1 MRLLIG
7 PAGSGKTTW
16 VLDRL
21 REALRAGD
29 ESVRLL
35 APTATLA
42 QHLQNRIAREGFV
55 LRRGLVQTLS
65 AFIDPWCGELR
76 QVSEPA
82 LYLIVEE
89 IARRVDRP
97 EFARVADTPG
107 FCASLAR
114 TIEEFSSAGCDS
126 ARLAECLPDAPLA
139 AAFLAVYREVDREL
153 ERRGLAMRG
162 RRLEFAARR
171 IEREGLPGIRTI
183 WLDGFY
189 ALPDPEL
196 ALIGALARRAEVV
209 VTWPG
214 DAVELVGRRG
224 APWARLPHLHS
235 DDDLLGFE
243 VERLARRRPEPA
255 MMLARAPS
263 IEREAEEIARR
274 IVEQAAAGRPFREM
288 GIVVRAPETY
298 APVLRTALERF
309 GIPARFY
316 FDSRLHRHPA
326 VRYLTGAV
334 DAMLGGWDHARTLA
348 VLRLAPRFA
357 DSAAMDRFDFEV
369 RAQIPNAGLGPL
381 KALLMAA
388 GGEPLSSGAER
399 LLRKIDRLGA
409 IEEWRSFSLSP
420 AGWAERMR
428 ALRGLYRV
436 ARPPEGGAGGS
447 ACQPM
452 FSPLS
457 GHQTAL
463 EWRSQGAALD
473 LFDEALEEAASALD
487 PGRLLSLE
495 EFWRP
500 VKAILR
506 LKPLRLAD
514 GRRNVVHVLSAPE
527 ARQWELPVVFVCGM
541 TEKGFPKFHPQ
552 DPFFPDA
559 ARCRL
564 NDAGVRVRT
573 AAEFEREE
581 RALFESAISRGSMQ
595 VTLSYPEFDARGER
609 NLPSI
614 FLEDL
619 ALEPEQARR
628 VRPGPRRPLS
638 WEPSPAG
645 IRAPALLRVLREKTG
660 LVSPTA
666 LEKYLQCPF
675 QFFGARVLRLAAP
688 PPRPQDRLDF
698 AAQGEI
704 VHAALAQW
712 YASPQD
718 MGALFERI
726 FEGVLEERNVP
737 HGYHVE
743 RLRNAMLEDLR
754 AFAADARWPRA
765 DFASQTECDFEF
777 ALNDSVRVRG
787 KIDRL
792 DIAPDGRA
800 WVVDYKYS
808 GAQRT
813 RQRLSDENLLQ
824 APLYYL
830 AAEKFFGARP
840 AGMFFIALKGGV
852 SYAGWSHAPVGDLRA
867 EPIPERWAE
876 TAAERALRAVEEIR
890 AGRVVAAPGEAQC
903 EYCDFRD
910 ICRKESPAAEAQ
922 PLAEGA

>member
-1 MRLLIG
+1 MG
-7 PAGSGKTTW
+7 PAGSGKTSW

-35 APTATLA
+35 APTATMA

-65 AFIDPWCGELR
+65 AFIDPWCGDLR

-89 IARRVDRP
+89 AARRVGRP
-97 EFARVADTPG
+97 EFAGVADTPG

-114 TIEEFSSAGCDS
+114 AIEEFSSAGCDS
-126 ARLAECLPDAPLA
+126 ARLAERLPDAPLA
-139 AAFLAVYREVDREL
+139 AALLAVYREVDREL
-153 ERRGLAMRG
+153 ERRSLAMRG
-162 RRLEFAARR
+162 RRLEFAAQR
-171 IEREGLPGIRTI
+171 IDREGLPGIRSI

-196 ALIGALARRAEVV
+196 AVIGALARQAEVV
-209 VTWPG
+209 VTLPG
-214 DAVELVGRRG
+214 DGVELVGRRK
-224 APWARLPHLHS
+224 RLPHNHN
-235 DDDLLGFE
+235 DDRFLGSALPAFE
-243 VERLARRRPEPA
+243 IERLARRRPEPA
-255 MMLARAPS
+255 MMLVRAPS

-274 IVEQAAAGRPFREM
+274 IVEQAAVGRPFREM
-288 GIVVRAPETY
+288 GIVVRAAETY
-298 APVLRTALERF
+298 VPVLRAVLERF

-326 VRYLTGAV
+326 IRYLTGAV
-334 DAMLGGWDHARTLA
+334 DAMLCGWDHARTLG

-357 DSAAMDRFDFEV
+357 DSAAMDRFDFDV

-388 GGEPLSSGAER
+388 GGGPLSSGAER
-399 LLRKIDRLGA
+399 LLRKFDRLGA
-409 IEEWRSFSLSP
+409 LEEWRSFSLSP

-436 ARPPEGGAGGS
+436 ARPPEGAG
-447 ACQPM
+447 
-452 FSPLS
+452 
-457 GHQTAL
+457 HETAL

-473 LFDEALEEAASALD
+473 LFDEALEETASALD

-500 VKAILR
+500 LKSILR

-541 TEKGFPKFHPQ
+541 TEKGFPRFHPQ

-564 NDAGVRVRT
+564 NDAGIRVRT

-614 FLEDL
+614 FLEGL
-619 ALEPEQARR
+619 ALAPEEARR
-628 VRPGPRRPLS
+628 VRPGPRRPPD

-645 IRAPALLRVLREKTG
+645 IRAPELLRVLREKTER
-660 LVSPTA
+660 VSPTA
-666 LEKYLQCPF
+666 LESYLQCPF
-675 QFFGARVLRLAAP
+675 QFFGGRVLRLATP

-704 VHAALAQW
+704 VHAALAEW

-726 FEGVLEERNVP
+726 FEGALEERRVP
-737 HGYHVE
+737 PGYHVE
-743 RLRNAMLEDLR
+743 RLRNAMLEDLL
-754 AFAADARWPRA
+754 AFAADAQWPRA
-765 DFASQTECDFEF
+765 GLESQMECDFEF
-777 ALNDSVRVRG
+777 ALNDNVRVRG

-792 DIAPDGRA
+792 DVAPDGRA

-808 GAQRT
+808 AAQRT

-824 APLYYL
+824 APLYFM
-830 AAEKFFGARP
+830 AAEKFFGAKP
-840 AGMFFIALKGGV
+840 AGMFFVALKGGV
-852 SYAGWSHAPVGDLRA
+852 NYAGWSLEPVGALRH
-867 EPIPERWAE
+867 EPIPEGWAE

-890 AGRVVAAPGEAQC
+890 AGRVVAAPGDDARC
-903 EYCDFRD
+903 DYCDFRD
-910 ICRKESPAAEAQ
+910 ICRKDSVSAEAL

>member
-1 MRLLIG
+1 
-7 PAGSGKTTW
+7 
-16 VLDRL
+16 V
-21 REALRAGD
+21 
-29 ESVRLL
+29 
-35 APTATLA
+35 
-42 QHLQNRIAREGFV
+42 
-55 LRRGLVQTLS
+55 
-65 AFIDPWCGELR
+65 
-76 QVSEPA
+76 
-82 LYLIVEE
+82 
-89 IARRVDRP
+89 
-97 EFARVADTPG
+97 
-107 FCASLAR
+107 
-114 TIEEFSSAGCDS
+114 
-126 ARLAECLPDAPLA
+126 
-139 AAFLAVYREVDREL
+139 
-153 ERRGLAMRG
+153 
-162 RRLEFAARR
+162 
-171 IEREGLPGIRTI
+171 
-183 WLDGFY
+183 
-189 ALPDPEL
+189 
-196 ALIGALARRAEVV
+196 IGALGRHAEVV

-214 DAVELVGRRG
+214 DEAEWVGRRK
-224 APWARLPHLHS
+224 RLPHN
-235 DDDLLGFE
+235 DGLLGSAFQDLE
-243 VERLARRRPEPA
+243 VERLPRRRPEPA
-255 MMLARAPS
+255 MMLAPAPS

-274 IVEQAAAGRPFREM
+274 ILEQAAAGRPFREM
-288 GIVVRAPETY
+288 GIVVRAAEVY
-298 APVLRTALERF
+298 APVLRAALERF

-316 FDSRLHRHPA
+316 FDSRLDRHPA
-326 VRYLTGAV
+326 VRYLVGAV
-334 DAMLGGWDHARTLA
+334 DAMLCGWDHARTLC

-357 DSAAMDRFDFEV
+357 DSDDMDRFDFDV
-369 RAQIPNAGLGPL
+369 RAQIPNTGLGPL

-388 GGEPLSSGAER
+388 GGGPLSSGAER
-399 LLRKIDRLGA
+399 LLGKIDRLGA
-409 IEEWRSFSLSP
+409 IEEWRSFALSP

-436 ARPPEGGAGGS
+436 ARPPEG
-447 ACQPM
+447 
-452 FSPLS
+452 LS
-457 GHQTAL
+457 HETAL

-487 PGRLLSLE
+487 AGRLLPLE

-564 NDAGVRVRT
+564 NDAGIRVRT
-573 AAEFEREE
+573 AAEFGREE
-581 RALFESAISRGSMQ
+581 RALFESAVSRGSIE

-619 ALEPEQARR
+619 ALAPEEARR
-628 VRPGPRRPLS
+628 VRPGPRRPPS

-645 IRAPALLRVLREKTG
+645 IRAPELLRVLRERTG
-660 LVSPTA
+660 IVSPTA
-666 LEKYLQCPF
+666 LERYLQCPF
-675 QFFGARVLRLAAP
+675 QYFGGRVLRLAAP
-688 PPRPQDRLDF
+688 PPRPRDRLDF
-698 AAQGEI
+698 PAQGEI
-704 VHAALAQW
+704 VHAALAEW
-712 YASPQD
+712 YAAPRD

-726 FEGVLEERNVP
+726 FEDALEERHVP
-737 HGYHVE
+737 PGYHTE

-754 AFAADARWPRA
+754 AFAADAQWPRA
-765 DFASQTECDFEF
+765 GLESQMEREFEF
-777 ALNDSVRVRG
+777 ALSDTVRVRG

-808 GAQRT
+808 AAQRAK
-813 RQRLSDENLLQ
+813 QKLSDENLLQ
-824 APLYYL
+824 APLYFM
-830 AAEKFFGARP
+830 AAEKFFGAKP

-852 SYAGWSHAPVGDLRA
+852 GYAGWSQAPVGDLRA
-867 EPIPERWAE
+867 EPIPERWAD

-890 AGRVVAAPGEAQC
+890 AGRVAPAPGEAQC

-910 ICRKESPAAEAQ
+910 ICRKESLAAEAQ

>member
-7 PAGSGKTTW
+7 PAGSGKTATA
-16 VLDRL
+16 LDRL

-35 APTATLA
+35 APTATMA

-55 LRRGLVQTLS
+55 FRCGLVQTLS

-89 IARRVDRP
+89 AARRVGRP
-97 EFARVADTPG
+97 EFARVVDTPG

-114 TIEEFSSAGCDS
+114 AIEEFSSAGCDS
-126 ARLAECLPDAPLA
+126 ARLAGYLPEAPLA
-139 AAFLAVYREVDREL
+139 AAFLAVYLEVDREL
-153 ERRGLAMRG
+153 ERRGMAMRG

-171 IEREGLPGIRTI
+171 IEGEGLGGIRSI

-196 ALIGALARRAEVV
+196 AVIAALARHAEVV

-214 DAVELVGRRG
+214 EGDFVMPARSATRG
-224 APWARLPHLHS
+224 SRADEGVRTTLEIERLP
-235 DDDLLGFE
+235 
-243 VERLARRRPEPA
+243 RRRPDPA
-255 MMLARAPS
+255 MTLMRAPS

-274 IVEQAAAGRPFREM
+274 ILQQAAAGRPFREM

-298 APVLRTALERF
+298 VPVLRAALERF

-326 VRYLTGAV
+326 VRYLVGAV

-357 DSAAMDRFDFEV
+357 DSAAMDRFDFDV
-369 RAQIPNAGLGPL
+369 RAQIPNAGLGPM

-388 GGEPLSSGAER
+388 GGGPLSSGAER

-409 IEEWRSFSLSP
+409 LEEWRSFSLSP

-436 ARPPEGGAGGS
+436 ARPPENAS
-447 ACQPM
+447 
-452 FSPLS
+452 
-457 GHQTAL
+457 HETAL

-473 LFDEALEEAASALD
+473 LFDEALEETATALD
-487 PGRLLSLE
+487 AARLLPLE

-500 VKAILR
+500 LKAILR

-541 TEKGFPKFHPQ
+541 TEKGFPKFHAQ
-552 DPFFPDA
+552 DPFSPDA

-564 NDAGVRVRT
+564 NDAGIRVRT

-619 ALEPEQARR
+619 ALAPEEARR
-628 VRPGPRRPLS
+628 VRPGPRRSPS
-638 WEPSPAG
+638 WEAG
-645 IRAPALLRVLREKTG
+645 AAEIRAPQLLRVLREKTG

-675 QFFGARVLRLAAP
+675 QFFGGRVLRLAAP

-712 YASPQD
+712 YASQRD
-718 MGALFERI
+718 MGALFEPI
-726 FEGVLEERNVP
+726 FEGALEERRVP
-737 HGYHVE
+737 PGYHVE
-743 RLRNAMLEDLR
+743 RLRNAMLEDLC

-765 DFASQTECDFEF
+765 DFASQMECDFEF
-777 ALNDSVRVRG
+777 ALSDSVRLRG

-792 DIAPDGRA
+792 DVAPDGRA

-808 GAQRT
+808 AAQGA

-824 APLYYL
+824 APLYFL
-830 AAEKFFGARP
+830 AVEKFFGVQP
-840 AGMFFIALKGGV
+840 AGMFFVALKGGV
-852 SYAGWSHAPVGDLRA
+852 NYAGWSFETVGALRHEPVPNG
-867 EPIPERWAE
+867 WAE

-890 AGRVVAAPGEAQC
+890 AGRVAPAPGDEARC
-903 EYCDFRD
+903 GYCDFRD
-910 ICRKESPAAEAQ
+910 ICRKESVAAEAL

>member
-1 MRLLIG
+1 MRVLMG

-55 LRRGLVQTLS
+55 FRRGLVQTLS
-65 AFIDPWCGELR
+65 SFIEPWCGELR
-76 QVSEPA
+76 QVTEPA

-89 IARRVDRP
+89 AARRVERP
-97 EFARVADTPG
+97 EFAGVAETPG

-114 TIEEFSSAGCDS
+114 AIEEFSSAGCDS
-126 ARLAECLPDAPLA
+126 ARLAECLPEAPLA
-139 AAFLAVYREVDREL
+139 AAFLAVYGEVDREL

-162 RRLEFAARR
+162 RRLEFAAGR
-171 IEREGLPGIRTI
+171 IEGEGLGGIRTI

-196 ALIGALARRAEVV
+196 AVIGALARHAEVT

-214 DAVELVGRRG
+214 DAVELAGRRKR
-224 APWARLPHLHS
+224 PPHN
-235 DDDLLGFE
+235 DELLGFE
-243 VERLARRRPEPA
+243 VERLSRRRPEPA
-255 MMLARAPS
+255 MMLVRATS
-263 IEREAEEIARR
+263 VEREAEEIARR
-274 IVEQAAAGRPFREM
+274 ILEQVAASRPFREM
-288 GIVVRAPETY
+288 GIVVRAAETY
-298 APVLRTALERF
+298 VPVLRAALERF

-316 FDSRLHRHPA
+316 FDARLDRHPA
-326 VRYLTGAV
+326 VRYLAGAV
-334 DAMLGGWDHARTLA
+334 DAMLSGWDHARTLA

-357 DSAAMDRFDFEV
+357 DSLAMDRFDFDV
-369 RAQIPNAGLGPL
+369 REQIPNAGLGPL
-381 KALLMAA
+381 KALLMAP
-388 GGEPLSSGAER
+388 GDGPLSSGAER

-409 IEEWRSFSLSP
+409 IDEWRSFSLSP
-420 AGWAERMR
+420 ADWAERLR
-428 ALRGLYRV
+428 ALRSLYRL
-436 ARPPEGGAGGS
+436 ARPPEE
-447 ACQPM
+447 
-452 FSPLS
+452 LS
-457 GHQTAL
+457 HETAL

-487 PGRLLSLE
+487 AGRLLSLE
-495 EFWRP
+495 EFWLP
-500 VKAILR
+500 LKAILR

-514 GRRNVVHVLSAPE
+514 ARRNVVHVLSAPE

-541 TEKGFPKFHPQ
+541 TEKGFPKFRSQ

-564 NDAGVRVRT
+564 NDAGIRVRT

-614 FLEDL
+614 FLEEL
-619 ALEPEQARR
+619 ALAPEEARR
-628 VRPGPRRPLS
+628 VRPGPPRPPS
-638 WEPSPAG
+638 WEAGPAE
-645 IRAPALLRVLREKTG
+645 IHAPDLLRVLHEKTG

-675 QFFGARVLRLAAP
+675 QYFGGRVLRLAVP

-712 YASPQD
+712 YASPRD
-718 MGALFERI
+718 MGELFEPM
-726 FEGVLEERNVP
+726 FEDALEARRVP

-743 RLRNAMLEDLR
+743 RLRNAMLEDLL

-765 DFASQTECDFEF
+765 GFTSQMERAFEF
-777 ALNDSVRVRG
+777 ALSDSVRVRG

-792 DIAPDGRA
+792 DVAPDGRA

-808 GAQRT
+808 AAQRT
-813 RQRLSDENLLQ
+813 RQRLTDENLLQ
-824 APLYYL
+824 APLYFL
-830 AAEKFFGARP
+830 AAERFFGVKP

-852 SYAGWSHAPVGDLRA
+852 NYAGWSLEPVGALRH
-867 EPIPERWAE
+867 EPLPDGWAE

-890 AGRVVAAPGEAQC
+890 AGRVAPTPGDEASC
-903 EYCDFRD
+903 DYCDFRD
-910 ICRKESPAAEAQ
+910 ICRKEGVAAETL

>member
-1 MRLLIG
+1 MRLLMG
-7 PAGSGKTTW
+7 PAGSGKTSW

-35 APTATLA
+35 APTATMA
-42 QHLQNRIAREGFV
+42 QHLQNRIAREDFV
-55 LRRGLVQTLS
+55 FRRGLVQTLS
-65 AFIDPWCGELR
+65 SFIDPWCGELP
-76 QVSEPA
+76 QVSEPT

-89 IARRVDRP
+89 AARRVGRR
-97 EFARVADTPG
+97 EFAGVADTPG

-114 TIEEFSSAGCDS
+114 TIEEFSSAGCDG
-126 ARLAECLPDAPLA
+126 ARLAECLPEAPLA
-139 AAFLAVYREVDREL
+139 EAFLAVYREVDREL

-171 IEREGLPGIRTI
+171 IERAGLGGIRTI

-196 ALIGALARRAEVV
+196 AVIGALGRRAEVV

-214 DAVELVGRRG
+214 DEVELVAPARSATRG
-224 APWARLPHLHS
+224 SRADEGVRPTFEIERLP
-235 DDDLLGFE
+235 
-243 VERLARRRPEPA
+243 RRRPQPA
-255 MMLARAPS
+255 MLLVRAPS

-298 APVLRTALERF
+298 VPVLRAALERF

-316 FDSRLHRHPA
+316 FDARLDRHAA
-326 VRYLTGAV
+326 VRYLVGAV
-334 DAMLGGWDHARTLA
+334 DAMLSGWDHARTLA

-357 DSAAMDRFDFEV
+357 DSAAMDRFDFDV

-388 GGEPLSSGAER
+388 GGGPLSNGAER

-420 AGWAERMR
+420 ADWAERLR
-428 ALRGLYRV
+428 ALRGLYRL
-436 ARPPEGGAGGS
+436 ARPPEE
-447 ACQPM
+447 
-452 FSPLS
+452 LS
-457 GHQTAL
+457 HETAL

-473 LFDEALEEAASALD
+473 GFDEALEETASALD
-487 PGRLLSLE
+487 AGRLLPLE
-495 EFWRP
+495 EFWRLL
-500 VKAILR
+500 KAILR

-514 GRRNVVHVLSAPE
+514 ARRNVVHVLSAPE

-541 TEKGFPKFHPQ
+541 TEKGFPKFHAQ
-552 DPFFPDA
+552 NPFFPDA

-564 NDAGVRVRT
+564 NDAGIRVRT

-595 VTLSYPEFDARGER
+595 VMLSYPEFDARGER
-609 NLPSI
+609 GLPSI

-619 ALEPEQARR
+619 ALEPEEARR
-628 VRPGPRRPLS
+628 VRPGPRRPPFR
-638 WEPSPAG
+638 ETGPAE
-645 IRAPALLRVLREKTG
+645 IRAPELLRVLREKTG
-660 LVSPTA
+660 RVSPTA
-666 LEKYLQCPF
+666 LERYLQCPF
-675 QFFGARVLRLAAP
+675 QYFGGRVLRLAAP

-698 AAQGEI
+698 AVQGEI

-712 YASPQD
+712 YAGARD
-718 MGALFERI
+718 MSALFERL
-726 FEGVLEERNVP
+726 FEDAVEERAVP
-737 HGYHVE
+737 RGYHVE
-743 RLRNAMLEDLR
+743 RLRNAMLEDLL
-754 AFAADARWPRA
+754 AFAGDARWPRA
-765 DFASQTECDFEF
+765 GFTSKMECDFEF
-777 ALNDSVRVRG
+777 ALSDSVSLRG

-808 GAQRT
+808 AAQRT
-813 RQRLSDENLLQ
+813 RQRLTDENLLQ
-824 APLYYL
+824 APLYFL
-830 AAEKFFGARP
+830 AAEKFFGVKP
-840 AGMFFIALKGGV
+840 AGMFFVALKGGV
-852 SYAGWSHAPVGDLRA
+852 NYAGWSHDPVGALRH
-867 EPIPERWAE
+867 EEVPDGWAE
-876 TAAERALRAVEEIR
+876 TAAERALLAVEEIR
-890 AGRVVAAPGEAQC
+890 AGRVVAAPGDDVRC
-903 EYCDFRD
+903 DYCDFRD
-910 ICRKESPAAEAQ
+910 ICRKESVAAEAP
-922 PLAEGA
+922 PLGEGA

>member
-1 MRLLIG
+1 MRVLMG
-7 PAGSGKTTW
+7 PAGSGKTAM
-16 VLDRL
+16 VLDGL

-55 LRRGLVQTLS
+55 FRRGLVQTLS
-65 AFIDPWCGELR
+65 SFIEPWCGELR
-76 QVSEPA
+76 QVSESTF
-82 LYLIVEE
+82 YLIVEE
-89 IARRVDRP
+89 VARRVGRR
-97 EFARVADTPG
+97 EFASVADTPG

-126 ARLAECLPDAPLA
+126 ARLAECLPETPLA

-162 RRLEFAARR
+162 RRLEYAARR
-171 IEREGLPGIRTI
+171 IEGEGLGGIRTI

-196 ALIGALARRAEVV
+196 AVIGALGRHAEVV

-214 DAVELVGRRG
+214 DAMELVGRRK
-224 APWARLPHLHS
+224 RLPHN

-243 VERLARRRPEPA
+243 VERLPRRRPEPA
-255 MMLARAPS
+255 MMLVRAPS

-274 IVEQAAAGRPFREM
+274 ILEQAAAGRPFREM
-288 GIVVRAPETY
+288 GIVVRAAETY
-298 APVLRTALERF
+298 VPVLRAALERF
-309 GIPARFY
+309 GVPARFY
-316 FDSRLHRHPA
+316 FDSRLHRHAA

-334 DAMLGGWDHARTLA
+334 DAMLSGWDHSRTLA

-357 DSAAMDRFDFEV
+357 DSAAMDRFDFDV

-388 GGEPLSSGAER
+388 GGGPLSSGAER
-399 LLRKIDRLGA
+399 VLRKIDRLGA

-420 AGWAERMR
+420 ADWAERLR
-428 ALRGLYRV
+428 GLRGLYRL
-436 ARPPEGGAGGS
+436 ARPPEDAS
-447 ACQPM
+447 
-452 FSPLS
+452 
-457 GHQTAL
+457 HETAL
-463 EWRSQGAALD
+463 EWRSQGVALD
-473 LFDEALEEAASALD
+473 LFDEALEETASALD
-487 PGRLLSLE
+487 GGRLLPLE
-495 EFWRP
+495 GFWRP
-500 VKAILR
+500 LKAILR
-506 LKPLRLAD
+506 LKPLRLTD

-541 TEKGFPKFHPQ
+541 TEKGFPQFHAQ

-564 NDAGVRVRT
+564 HEAGIRVRT

-581 RALFESAISRGSMQ
+581 RGLFESAISRGSMQ
-595 VTLSYPEFDARGER
+595 VTLSYPEFDGRGER

-614 FLEDL
+614 FLEEL
-619 ALEPEQARR
+619 ALEPDEARR
-628 VRPGPRRPLS
+628 VRPGPRRSPS
-638 WEPSPAG
+638 WEAG
-645 IRAPALLRVLREKTG
+645 PPEIRAPELLRVLHEKTG

-675 QFFGARVLRLAAP
+675 QYFGGRVLRLAAP

-704 VHAALAQW
+704 VHTALAAW
-712 YASPQD
+712 YASPQNMD
-718 MGALFERI
+718 DLFGRI
-726 FEGVLEERNVP
+726 FEDAVERRSVP
-737 HGYHVE
+737 RGYHVE
-743 RLRNAMLEDLR
+743 RLRNAMLEDLL
-754 AFAADARWPRA
+754 AFAADGRWPREG
-765 DFASQTECDFEF
+765 FASQMECDFEF
-777 ALNDSVRVRG
+777 ALSDSVRLRG

-808 GAQRT
+808 PAQRT

-824 APLYYL
+824 APLYFL
-830 AAEKFFGARP
+830 AAEKFFGVKP
-840 AGMFFIALKGGV
+840 AGMFFVALKGGV
-852 SYAGWSHAPVGDLRA
+852 NYAGWSAAPVGALRH
-867 EPIPERWAE
+867 EPVPDGWAE
-876 TAAERALRAVEEIR
+876 TAAERAVRAVEEIR
-890 AGRVVAAPGEAQC
+890 AGRVAPTPGDDVRC
-903 EYCDFRD
+903 DYCDFRD
-910 ICRKESPAAEAQ
+910 ICRKESVAAEA

>member
-1 MRLLIG
+1 MRVLMG
-7 PAGSGKTTW
+7 PAGSGKTATA
-16 VLDRL
+16 LDGL

-29 ESVRLL
+29 GAVRLL

-55 LRRGLVQTLS
+55 FRRGLVQTLS
-65 AFIDPWCGELR
+65 SFIEPWCGELR
-76 QVSEPA
+76 QVPGAA

-89 IARRVDRP
+89 VARRVGRR
-97 EFARVADTPG
+97 EFAGVTDTPG

-126 ARLAECLPDAPLA
+126 ARLAECLPEAPLA
-139 AAFLAVYREVDREL
+139 AAFLAVYREVDSEL
-153 ERRGLAMRG
+153 ERRGMAMRG
-162 RRLEFAARR
+162 RRLEFAAQR
-171 IEREGLPGIRTI
+171 IEGEGLGGIRTI

-196 ALIGALARRAEVV
+196 AVIVALERHAEVV

-214 DAVELVGRRG
+214 DERELVGRRE
-224 APWARLPHLHS
+224 RLPY
-235 DDDLLGFE
+235 DI
-243 VERLARRRPEPA
+243 ERLPRRRIEPA
-255 MMLARAPS
+255 MMLVRAPS

-274 IVEQAAAGRPFREM
+274 ILEQAAAGRPFREM
-288 GIVVRAPETY
+288 GIVVRAAETY
-298 APVLRTALERF
+298 VPVLRAALERF

-316 FDSRLHRHPA
+316 FDSRLHRHAA

-334 DAMLGGWDHARTLA
+334 DAMLSGWDHARTLA

-357 DSAAMDRFDFEV
+357 DSAAMDRFDFDV
-369 RAQIPNAGLGPL
+369 RAQVPDAGLGPL
-381 KALLMAA
+381 KALLLAS
-388 GGEPLSSGAER
+388 GGGPVSSGAER
-399 LLRKIDRLGA
+399 VLRKIDRLGA

-420 AGWAERMR
+420 ADWAERLR
-428 ALRGLYRV
+428 GLRGLYRL
-436 ARPPEGGAGGS
+436 ARPPEE
-447 ACQPM
+447 
-452 FSPLS
+452 LT
-457 GHQTAL
+457 HETAL
-463 EWRSQGAALD
+463 EWRSQAAALD
-473 LFDEALEEAASALD
+473 LFDEALEETASALD
-487 PGRLLSLE
+487 AGRLLSLE

-500 VKAILR
+500 LKAILR
-506 LKPLRLAD
+506 LKPLRLTD
-514 GRRNVVHVLSAPE
+514 SRRNVVHVLSAPE

-541 TEKGFPKFHPQ
+541 TEKGFPQFHAQ

-564 NDAGVRVRT
+564 HDAGIRVRT

-581 RALFESAISRGSMQ
+581 RGLFESAISRGSMQ
-595 VTLSYPEFDARGER
+595 VTLSYPEFDGRGER

-614 FLEDL
+614 FLEEL
-619 ALEPEQARR
+619 AIEPQEARR
-628 VRPGPRRPLS
+628 VRPGPRRPPS
-638 WEPSPAG
+638 WEAVPAE
-645 IRAPALLRVLREKTG
+645 IRAPELLRVLREKTG

-675 QFFGARVLRLAAP
+675 QYFGGRVLRLAAP

-704 VHAALAQW
+704 VHAALAAW
-712 YASPQD
+712 YAGPQD
-718 MGALFERI
+718 MDHLFGRI
-726 FEGVLEERNVP
+726 FEDAVERRSVP
-737 HGYHVE
+737 HGYHME
-743 RLRNAMLEDLR
+743 RLRNAMLEDLL
-754 AFAADARWPRA
+754 AFAADGRWPREG
-765 DFASQTECDFEF
+765 FASQMECDFEF
-777 ALNDSVRVRG
+777 ALSDSVRLRG

-808 GAQRT
+808 AAQRT

-824 APLYYL
+824 APLYFL
-830 AAEKFFGARP
+830 AAEKFFGVKP

-852 SYAGWSHAPVGDLRA
+852 NYAGWSLEPVGSLRH
-867 EPIPERWAE
+867 EPVPDGWAE
-876 TAAERALRAVEEIR
+876 TAAQRALGAVEEIR
-890 AGRVVAAPGEAQC
+890 AGRVAPTPGDAARCG
-903 EYCDFRD
+903 YCDFRD
-910 ICRKESPAAEAQ
+910 ICRKETVAAEAP